1 MIGDNIRKLREEKGL
16 SQLDLAKK
24 LNVSDRTISSW
35 EVNRTEPKIS
45 MIEAL
50 CIALRCQKSDIIGE
64 ESPMIMKLTPHERA
78 VIIAYRQNVTM
89 QEAVDRLLD
98 IDYMEKKTKEP
109 G

>member
-1 MIGDNIRKLREEKGL
+1 MIGDNIRKIREEKGL

-35 EVNRTEPKIS
+35 EVNRTEPKLG

-50 CIALRCQKSDIIGE
+50 CIALRCQKSDIIGSE
-64 ESPMIMKLTPHERA
+64 APMTMRLSPHERT
-78 VIIAYRQNVTM
+78 VIIAYRQNQGM
-89 QEAVDRLLD
+89 QEAVDRLLG
-98 IDYMEKKTKEP
+98 IDLLEKKAAE